1 MYKGTLL
8 ILGFNVENST
18 ETLNYKQIQ
27 NNFPAELDL
36 CGLVK
41 FGLCSDSQAHL
52 NDILQVRH
60 GAPSRLTAYTKL
72 FCFFMYL
79 GCGCHRQSSA
89 ATL

>member
-52 NDILQVRH
+52 NDILLVCY
-60 GAPSRLTAYTKL
+60 GTG
-72 FCFFMYL
+72 FW
-79 GCGCHRQSSA
+79 
-89 ATL
+89 